1 MIEGMIQQEWGCDN
15 LKKNILTKLTTKQ
28 EGDIEVLDVGVAEEG
43 ELLLPQVGDRLD
55 MEEQYRQIMFFY
67 EAGIQQVTAKLE
79 ILNKEFQYCND
90 RNPIENI
97 KSRVKS
103 PDSIIEKMKKK
114 GLPLTFSCMMNNV
127 FDIAGVRVVCPFIT
141 DVYHVSRMLM
151 NQTDVEVLRIKDYIQ
166 YPKENGYRS
175 LHVIVMVDVFFSD
188 QMRKVPIELQF
199 RTIAMNFWASTEHQ
213 LRYKKENEFT
223 PDMHKQLKRCADL
236 MARADRKMQRLAEN
250 LRVE

>member
-1 MIEGMIQQEWGCDN
+1 MKN
-15 LKKNILTKLTTKQ
+15 NILTNLTTTK
-28 EGDIEVLDVGVAEEG
+28 EGEIEVMDVVAAGDEE
-43 ELLLPQVGDRLD
+43 LYLPQVEDRLD

-103 PDSIIEKMKKK
+103 PDSIIQKMQKK
-114 GLPLTFSCMMNNV
+114 GLPLTFSCMMNNI
-127 FDIAGVRVVCPFIT
+127 FDIAGVRVICPFIT

-151 NQTDVEVLRIKDYIQ
+151 NQTDVEVIRIKDYIQ
-166 YPKENGYRS
+166 CPKENGYRS
-175 LHVIVMVDVFFSD
+175 LHVIIMVDVFFSD
-188 QMRKVPIELQF
+188 QKRKVPIELQF

-213 LRYKKENEFT
+213 LRYKKENRFT
-223 PDMHKQLKRCADL
+223 PDMHRQLKRCADL

-250 LRVE
+250 LSVE